1 MDQSVIKVCVFDHT
15 FNSKESAMSASSRIG
30 PCDIVV
36 FGGTGDLALRKL
48 LPALYLRDRDGLLSR
63 DTRIIAVSR
72 AGLEDVG
79 YRIKISGELAHALP
93 PGTADP
99 ATVAAFVRRLHHI
112 TLDVGGRF
120 TTEEQA
126 WRDLVVALADAGR
139 TRVFYLACAPDLFGP
154 ICRSLRRWGLVNAGA
169 RVVLEKP
176 VGHDLASARRIN
188 DQVGSAFPEDR
199 IFRIDHY
206 LSKETVQNLLVLR
219 FANALFEPLW
229 NSGAIDHVQITVSES
244 LGVGGR
250 VGYYDDSG
258 TARDMLQNHLLQ
270 LLCLVA
276 MEPPARLDPES
287 VRDRKLEVLRALA
300 PLSGADVARATVRG
314 QYTAGTVGDRP
325 VPGYTD
331 ELGGRHSDTETFVA
345 CKVEIRTWRWA
356 GVPFYLRTGKR
367 LDRHAAEIVV
377 QLRGVPHSIF
387 PGVAADALAP
397 NRLVLRLQ
405 PDESVELCLVGKQP
419 GPGELR
425 LQPMSLRLDAGGAAR
440 SPSPGAYARLL
451 GDVLRGDPTLF
462 MRRDEVEAAW
472 SWLGPILAAWSESGC
487 APVQYEAG
495 TAGPAAAAELVER
508 DGRSWA

>member
-1 MDQSVIKVCVFDHT
+1 
-15 FNSKESAMSASSRIG
+15 MSASSRIG

-48 LPALYLRDRDGLLSR
+48 IPALYLRDRDGLLPR
-63 DTRIIAVSR
+63 DTRIIGVSR

-79 YRIKISGELAHALP
+79 YRVKISGELGHSLP

-99 ATVAAFVRRLHHI
+99 RAVASFVRRLHHI

-126 WRDLVVALADAGR
+126 WRDLVVALADSGR

-154 ICRSLRRWGLVNAGA
+154 ICRSLRRWGLINSGA

-176 VGHDLASARRIN
+176 IGHDLASARRIN
-188 DQVGSAFPEDR
+188 DEVASAFAEDR
-199 IFRIDHY
+199 TFRIDHY
-206 LSKETVQNLLVLR
+206 LGTETVQNLLTLR

-229 NSGAIDHVQITVSES
+229 NSAAIDHVQITVSES

-276 MEPPARLDPES
+276 MEPPIRLDPEA

-300 PLSGADVARATVRG
+300 PLTGAEVARATVRG
-314 QYTAGTVGDRP
+314 QYTAGIVDDRP

-331 ELGGRHSDTETFVA
+331 ELGGRPSDTETFVA
-345 CKVEIRTWRWA
+345 CKAEIRNWRWA

-387 PGVAADALAP
+387 PGVSPAALPP

-405 PDESVELCLVGKQP
+405 PDEGVELQLVGKQP
-419 GPGELR
+419 GPGDLR
-425 LQPMSLRLDAGGAAR
+425 LQPVPISLGATGR
-440 SPSPGAYARLL
+440 SGLLSPGPYARLL

-472 SWLGPILAAWSESGC
+472 AWVQPILTAWSESGS
-487 APVQYEAG
+487 APLHYAAG
-495 TAGPAAAAELVER
+495 TPGPAAADELVAR
-508 DGRSWA
+508 DGRGWV

>member
-1 MDQSVIKVCVFDHT
+1 
-15 FNSKESAMSASSRIG
+15 MSASSRIG

-48 LPALYLRDRDGLLSR
+48 LPALYLRDRDGLLPR
-63 DTRIIAVSR
+63 GTRIIAVSR

-79 YRIKISGELAHALP
+79 YRVKISGELGHALP

-99 ATVAAFVRRLHHI
+99 GAIAAFVRRLHHI

-126 WRDLVVALADAGR
+126 WRDLVVALAHAGR
-139 TRVFYLACAPDLFGP
+139 TRVFYLACTPDLFGP
-154 ICRSLRRWGLVNAGA
+154 ICRNLRRWGLIDPGA

-176 VGHDLASARRIN
+176 IGHDLASARRIN
-188 DQVGSAFPEDR
+188 DEVGTAFTEDR

-206 LSKETVQNLLVLR
+206 LGKETVQNLLVLR

-229 NSGAIDHVQITVSES
+229 NSGSIDHVQITVSES

-276 MEPPARLDPES
+276 MEPPIRLDPEA

-300 PLSGADVARATVRG
+300 PLTGAAVGRATVRG
-314 QYTAGTVGDRP
+314 QYTAGVIGDRP

-331 ELGGRHSDTETFVA
+331 ELGGRPSDTETFVA
-345 CKVEIRTWRWA
+345 CRAEVRNWRWA

-387 PGVAADALAP
+387 PGVAASALPP
-397 NRLVLRLQ
+397 NRLVLRLH
-405 PDESVELCLVGKQP
+405 PDESVELHLAGKQP

-425 LQPMSLRLDAGGAAR
+425 LQPMSLRLDAAGDAGPR
-440 SPSPGAYARLL
+440 SPGAYARLL

-472 SWLGPILAAWSESGC
+472 SWVEPILAAWSESDC
-487 APVQYEAG
+487 PPVQYAAG
-495 TAGPAAAAELVER
+495 TTGPAAAADLLGR